1 MPSISIINFCYQIN
15 PTLKVNFSNK
25 NVFFHVIVRVPRR
38 RFINF
43 VHNRHHIS
51 EGISKK
57 KKRICCNTSSNF
69 HPVFINTA
77 IIPIENVHFLMSN
90 WFMLIAQSIK
100 LCKKNH
106 IESPICGKFA
116 RFTAK
121 MFKIVIF
128 NQVLNFCNHRRIPRT
143 EFRRCTKP
151 KSCCPP
157 YSIRTTSIC
166 PF

>member
-1 MPSISIINFCYQIN
+1 
-15 PTLKVNFSNK
+15 
-25 NVFFHVIVRVPRR
+25 
-38 RFINF
+38 
-43 VHNRHHIS
+43 
-51 EGISKK
+51 
-57 KKRICCNTSSNF
+57 
-69 HPVFINTA
+69 
-77 IIPIENVHFLMSN
+77 
-90 WFMLIAQSIK
+90 MLIAQSIK

-143 EFRRCTKP
+143 EFRRCTEP

-157 YSIRTTSIC
+157 YSIRTISIC
-166 PF
+166 PFWCTLVNICIFVCSLYTLVQYALYICPKWWYKTVIHYSKEMRFNYLLWKGEQIQNPCTF